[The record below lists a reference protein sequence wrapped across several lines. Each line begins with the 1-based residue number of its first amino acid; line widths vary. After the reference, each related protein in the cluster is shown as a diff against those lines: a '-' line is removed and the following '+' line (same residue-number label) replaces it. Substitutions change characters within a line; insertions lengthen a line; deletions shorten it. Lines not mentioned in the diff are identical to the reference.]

1 MNKGQ
6 RTGLMTF
13 VLITLAI
20 TIIHVRVKVWFD
32 VDDDDHDDEI
42 LWTHITGNVSLN

>member
-1 MNKGQ
+1 
-6 RTGLMTF
+6 MTF

-20 TIIHVRVKVWFD
+20 TLIHVRVKVWF
-32 VDDDDHDDEI
+32 DDDDHDDEI